1 MNTSNFRF
9 VLDLHSTQ
17 SQISIPVT
25 LGDTARVWYIS
36 LADGG
41 LPYIFED
48 GCIARVEIKRP
59 TGTYIQAPC
68 AIEKYTTVVYDFS
81 QNEDT
86 AVVEGIHD
94 CSVVLVDTEGRVI
107 GAPRFSM
114 IVSERVV
121 RNDDI
126 NISDEDRNAIDGMMA
141 AEASRQQAEMG
152 RVNAE
157 AVRVSNE
164 NARIEAEIARQSA
177 FAEYGTDAATALLKA
192 EAAITMASEALNAT
206 GAKELPSV
214 TTADNGKVLTVVGG
228 KWVAEE
234 IEEYDGEVEVS

>member
-1 MNTSNFRF
+1 MNSSNFRF

-36 LADGG
+36 LSDGG
-41 LPYIFED
+41 LPYLIED
-48 GCIARVEIKRP
+48 GCIAWVEIKRP

-68 AIEKYTTVVYDFS
+68 AIEKNTTVVYDFS

-94 CSVVLVDTEGRVI
+94 CSVVFVASDGNVI

-114 IVSERVV
+114 VVSDRVV
-121 RNDDI
+121 RSDDI
-126 NISDEDRNAIDGMMA
+126 NISDEDRNAIDAMRA
-141 AEASRQQAEMG
+141 AEASRQEAEAG

-157 AVRVSNE
+157 AARALAEAGRV
-164 NARIEAEIARQSA
+164 
-177 FAEYGTDAATALLKA
+177 DA
-192 EAAITMASEALNAT
+192 EAARQTATNEAIKRVDSALVGADLSNFYTKTETDAKIAAAITTTLNT
-206 GAKELPSV
+206 
-214 TTADNGKVLTVVGG
+214 
-228 KWVAEE
+228 
-234 IEEYDGEVEVS
+234 EV

>member
-1 MNTSNFRF
+1 MNSSNFRF
-9 VLDLHSTQ
+9 VLDLHSAQ

-36 LADGG
+36 LYDGG
-41 LPYIFED
+41 LPYIIED

-68 AIEKYTTVVYDFS
+68 AVEKNTTVVYDFS
-81 QNEDT
+81 MNEDT
-86 AVVEGIHD
+86 AVVDGIHD

-114 IVSERVV
+114 VVSDRVV
-121 RNDDI
+121 RSDDI

-141 AEASRQQAEMG
+141 AEASRQLAEAG

-157 AVRVSNE
+157 AARV
-164 NARIEAEIARQSA
+164 AAEAERVN
-177 FAEYGTDAATALLKA
+177 A
-192 EAAITMASEALNAT
+192 EAARQTATNEAIKRVDSALVGADLSNYYTKVETDKRIDEKIIASVIVTLNT
-206 GAKELPSV
+206 
-214 TTADNGKVLTVVGG
+214 
-228 KWVAEE
+228 
-234 IEEYDGEVEVS
+234 EV